1 MLLPGWLA
9 KNLTPCINPLRL
21 NHYLQ
26 QPLHFCLLIPCY
38 NDKAGLVQ
46 ALQSVDYP
54 FKHCLAVV
62 VDDGSTQPLV
72 AGNIQE
78 KVGTGLQ
85 VLVIRLS
92 QNKGI
97 TAALNTGLDWIV
109 ANTTAPYIARL
120 DCADKCHPQRFYQ
133 QVAFLNNHPQVG
145 LLGTWC
151 QFATED
157 KSLVYNYITPVAH
170 EAIKKEMHRRNVFIH
185 PTVMFRTALVAAGE
199 RYPYSFP
206 HAEDYGFF
214 WRLLQL
220 TEGAVLAQYLV
231 TCAIIRSGLS
241 SRNRWKQLQSRKR
254 VVQAFGQKGWITWQ
268 GLAKLNLL
276 MLVPKAVLLRLKGL
290 TNKHS

>member
-1 MLLPGWLA
+1 M
-9 KNLTPCINPLRL
+9 

-38 NDKAGLVQ
+38 NDEAGLVL
-46 ALQSVDYP
+46 ALQTVDYS
-54 FKHCLAVV
+54 FEHCLAVV
-62 VDDGSTQPLV
+62 VDDGSTQPLI
-72 AGNIQE
+72 ARNIQE
-78 KVGTGLQ
+78 NVGTGLPI
-85 VLVIRLS
+85 LVIRLV

-97 TAALNTGLDWIV
+97 TAALNAGIDWIV

-120 DCADKCHPQRFYQ
+120 DCRDKCHGQRFRQ
-133 QVAFLNNHPQVG
+133 QVEFLNGHPQVG

-151 QFATED
+151 RFATED
-157 KSLVYNYITPVAH
+157 ESFSYNYTTPLTH

-185 PTVMFRTALVAAGE
+185 PTVMFRTALVATGE
-199 RYPYSFP
+199 RYPFSFP

-231 TCAIIRSGLS
+231 TCAIVQRGLS
-241 SRNRWKQLQSRKR
+241 ARNRQKQLQSRKR
-254 VVQAFGQKGWITWQ
+254 VVRAFGQKGWPTWQ

-276 MLVPKAVLLRLKGL
+276 MLVPKAVVLQLKGR

>member
-1 MLLPGWLA
+1 M
-9 KNLTPCINPLRL
+9 

-38 NDKAGLVQ
+38 NDEAGLVQ
-46 ALQSVDYP
+46 ALHTVDYP
-54 FKHCLAVV
+54 FELCLAVV
-62 VDDGSTQPLV
+62 VDDGSTQPLS
-72 AGNIQE
+72 AGNIKE
-78 KVGTGLQ
+78 AVGTGLSI
-85 VLVIRLS
+85 LVIRLS

-97 TAALNTGLDWIV
+97 TAALNAGLDWIV

-120 DCADKCHPQRFYQ
+120 DCRDKCHPQRFYQ
-133 QVAFLNNHPQVG
+133 QVDYLNNHKNIG

-151 QFATED
+151 RFATADE
-157 KSLVYNYITPVAH
+157 SLVYNYTTPVAH
-170 EAIKKEMHRRNVFIH
+170 QAIKKEMHRRNVFIH
-185 PTVMFRTALVAAGE
+185 PTVMFRTALVIGGE

-231 TCAIIRSGLS
+231 TCAISTGGLS
-241 SRNRWKQLQSRKR
+241 YQNRQVQLQSRRK
-254 VVQAFGQKGWITWQ
+254 VVRAFGQKGWLTVQ
-268 GLAKLNLL
+268 GLVKLNML